1 MKEVWK
7 YNVTLYLPHVLPDGT
22 DDVDYRGPHVVGPV
36 LVGGDAYAE
45 VIVEGALDWAAVE
58 LGDKAVEDLEWRIT
72 KSKVDVVDVR
82 DLGLPKVVSV
92 CDLAEWVMIQVKDM
106 NKRRSE

>member
-1 MKEVWK
+1 M
-7 YNVTLYLPHVLPDGT
+7 
-22 DDVDYRGPHVVGPV
+22 
-36 LVGGDAYAE
+36 
-45 VIVEGALDWAAVE
+45 
-58 LGDKAVEDLEWRIT
+58 GDKAVEDLEWRIT